1 MRGFKRKRGNSW
13 ELRVFL
19 GNDPLTGKQRYRTK
33 SVRCG
38 KREAERILAEMVVEA
53 ERGVAPATAATV
65 GELLEEWFEL
75 ASRDFSPKT
84 VKETRGFIDRNLLPT
99 LGPMPL
105 AKLTTAEL
113 DRFYRS
119 LQQAGGRDGRPLAP
133 ATVRRIHG
141 ILRRALTQGVLRCD
155 RPCG

>member
-1 MRGFKRKRGNSW
+1 M
-13 ELRVFL
+13 
-19 GNDPLTGKQRYRTK
+19 
-33 SVRCG
+33 RCG

-53 ERGVAPATAATV
+53 ERGGAPATAATV
-65 GELLEEWFEL
+65 GELLEAWFEL

-84 VKETRGFIDRNLLPT
+84 VKETRGSIARNLLPP

-105 AKLTTAEL
+105 AKRTTAEL

-119 LQQAGGRDGRPLAP
+119 LQQAGGKDGRPLAA